1 MICPMEYFFIPLAVD
16 QSGILLESAEKD
28 ASHSAVSFVCGRIS
42 CVGVRV
48 VVFTG
53 TPCVETKNAETYA
66 VEAA

>member
-1 MICPMEYFFIPLAVD
+1 M
-16 QSGILLESAEKD
+16 ESAEKD

-53 TPCVETKNAETYA
+53 TPCVETKTLKHMQWKQHNIMK
-66 VEAA
+66 